1 MSSTAFL
8 GLRACAPL
16 SHISDVRMDPPT
28 PVANVAATASMPTSS
43 SPVARADNSKRS
55 SRPRIG
61 PLPPYVLDA
70 LELHNVFSELTDGH
84 FRQFGFMDRS
94 TCDGFVQRVVHPNVA
109 WVDMASEKNVAA

>member
-1 MSSTAFL
+1 MSSTAFV

-16 SHISDVRMDPPT
+16 SRISDVRMDPPT
-28 PVANVAATASMPTSS
+28 PVATTAAIPTP
-43 SPVARADNSKRS
+43 SPVARTENSKRSSSS

-70 LELHNVFSELTDGH
+70 LELHNVFSELADGH